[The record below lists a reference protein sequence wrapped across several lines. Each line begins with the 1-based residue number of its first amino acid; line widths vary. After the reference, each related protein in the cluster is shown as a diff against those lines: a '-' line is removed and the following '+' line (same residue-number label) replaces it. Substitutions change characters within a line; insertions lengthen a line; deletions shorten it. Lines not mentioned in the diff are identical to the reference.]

1 MKTQRSTSFEASRPP
16 AARLLPSA
24 SGALMATLGLAFTPL
39 AARADVTVQQQTS
52 MSLAGIKIDVSSTE
66 RTSGDKQRRDSTTQ
80 CHGLLALVCHN
91 VQSGEIVRL
100 DKQLEWQLEPKK
112 KTYMERPFPTAAQRA
127 LAQQQ
132 MQAAIEEMKK
142 CPAAHP
148 QNAAQRAPDTSHCQ
162 LSPPVVNVK
171 RSDDHA
177 FILGHDAHKAS
188 VVLTQ
193 SCTDTQ
199 TGDVCEFDYGF
210 DSWLTTDD
218 VAGTD
223 ERNAFTKNYLA
234 AQGLDPT
241 NPQLQSA
248 MQQFMAPYMDQLKQL
263 QGHASDLQGHP
274 LRTTFYVAFGGPQC
288 GKAKQAREQQAST
301 SGSSGGFKS
310 IASSALRG
318 GLSGLFHRGVG
329 NIDTGTVGGAA
340 AAGAANQ
347 AADPAAAA
355 AANAATGPAST
366 SGTSGAGASP
376 GAQSQLVQVIALT
389 TETKAIDTSS
399 IPSEQFEIP
408 AGWHLQQPRPEK
420 EKAQQFSCPTT
431 SD

>member
-1 MKTQRSTSFEASRPP
+1 MSTQRPRQFEAARPP
-16 AARLLPSA
+16 ATRALAASCPLLA
-24 SGALMATLGLAFTPL
+24 VLGLTIGPS

-52 MSLAGIKIDVSSTE
+52 MSLGGMKIDVSSTE
-66 RTSGDKQRRDSTTQ
+66 RTSGAKQRRDSTTQ

-112 KTYMERPFPTAAQRA
+112 KSYRERPFPTAEQRA
-127 LAQQQ
+127 QAQQQ
-132 MQAAIEEMKK
+132 LQTAIEEMKK
-142 CPAAHP
+142 CPAAQP
-148 QNAAQRAPDTSHCQ
+148 QNAAQRGPDTSHCQ
-162 LSPPVVNVK
+162 LSPPVMNVK
-171 RSDDHA
+171 QSDEHTS
-177 FILGHDAHKAS
+177 ILGHDARKTS

-218 VAGTD
+218 IPGAG
-223 ERNAFTKNYLA
+223 ERRTFEQSYLT

-241 NPQLQSA
+241 NPQLQGT

-263 QGHASDLQGHP
+263 QGHAGELQGHP
-274 LRTTFYVAFGGPQC
+274 LRTAFSMSFGGPQC
-288 GKAKQAREQQAST
+288 GKAKQAQQQQAAT
-301 SGSSGGFKS
+301 GGGGGGFKS
-310 IASSALRG
+310 IASNALRG
-318 GLSGLFHRGVG
+318 GLSGLFHRGTG
-329 NIDTGTVGGAA
+329 NIDTSTAGGAA

-355 AANAATGPAST
+355 AADAATRPAST
-366 SGTSGAGASP
+366 SGDSSP
-376 GAQSQLVQVIALT
+376 GTATGTAPQMVQVVSLT
-389 TETKAIDTSS
+389 TETTAIDTAG

-408 AGWHLQQPRPEK
+408 AGWRLQQPQAQK
-420 EKAQQFSCPTT
+420 EKAQQFSCPTAG
-431 SD
+431 D

>member
-1 MKTQRSTSFEASRPP
+1 MITARPTQFEASRLPP
-16 AARLLPSA
+16 GRSPLAAYGPLL
-24 SGALMATLGLAFTPL
+24 ALLGLAAGSL
-39 AARADVTVQQQTS
+39 SARADVTVQQQTS
-52 MSLAGIKIDVSSTE
+52 MSLAGIKIDVQSTE

-112 KTYMERPFPTAAQRA
+112 KTYLERSFPTPEQRA

-142 CPAAHP
+142 CQAAQP
-148 QNAAQRAPDTSHCQ
+148 QNASQRGPDTSRCQ
-162 LSPPVVNVK
+162 LSPPVINIK
-171 RSDDHA
+171 RSDEHT

-218 VAGTD
+218 IPGND
-223 ERNAFTKNYLA
+223 ERTAFTRNYLT

-241 NPQLQSA
+241 NQQVQGA

-263 QGHASDLQGHP
+263 KSHAGDLEGHP
-274 LRTTFYVAFGGPQC
+274 LRTTFYVAVGGPHC
-288 GKAKQAREQQAST
+288 GQAKQAQQQQAQNA
-301 SGSSGGFKS
+301 GGGGFKS
-310 IASSALRG
+310 LASNALRG
-318 GLSGLFHRGVG
+318 GLSGLFHHGLG
-329 NIDTGTVGGAA
+329 NIDTSTAGGAA
-340 AAGAANQ
+340 ASGAASQ

-355 AANAATGPAST
+355 AANAATGPAPA
-366 SGTSGAGASP
+366 AGAS
-376 GAQSQLVQVIALT
+376 GAAGGPTAQTAQIMSLT
-389 TETKAIDTSS
+389 TETTGIDTSS
-399 IPSEQFEIP
+399 IPGGEFEIP
-408 AGWHLQQPRPEK
+408 AGWHLQPPQAEK
-420 EKAQQFSCPTT
+420 EKAQQFSCPTPGG
-431 SD
+431 

>member
-1 MKTQRSTSFEASRPP
+1 MNTQRSTRIETSRPP
-16 AARLLPSA
+16 AARPLSCA
-24 SGALMATLGLAFTPL
+24 SALMALLGLAFGPC
-39 AARADVTVQQQTS
+39 AARADVTVRQQTS

-91 VQSGEIVRL
+91 IQSGEILRL
-100 DKQLEWQLEPKK
+100 DKQVEWQLEPKK
-112 KTYMERPFPTAAQRA
+112 KTYMERPFPTPAQRA

-132 MQAAIEEMKK
+132 MQAAIDEMKK

-148 QNAAQRAPDTSHCQ
+148 QNAAQRGPDTSHCQ

-177 FILGHDAHKAS
+177 LILGHDAHKAS

-218 VAGTD
+218 VAGSD
-223 ERNAFTKNYLA
+223 ERNTFTKNYLA

-263 QGHASDLQGHP
+263 QGHAGDLQGHP

-288 GKAKQAREQQAST
+288 GKAKQAQQQQAST
-301 SGSSGGFKS
+301 GNSGGGFKS
-310 IASSALRG
+310 IASNALRG

-329 NIDTGTVGGAA
+329 NIDTSSVGGAA

-347 AADPAAAA
+347 AADPTAAAA
-355 AANAATGPAST
+355 ADAATRPTATAG
-366 SGTSGAGASP
+366 GSGAGGTASAP
-376 GAQSQLVQVIALT
+376 SQQLVQVISLT
-389 TETKAIDTSS
+389 TETTAIDTAS
-399 IPSEQFEIP
+399 IPSDQFEIP
-408 AGWHLQQPRPEK
+408 SGWRLQQPRAEK
-420 EKAQQFSCPTT
+420 EKAQQFSCPATG
-431 SD
+431 S